1 MRFNFSFFIE
11 RRVLGIQF
19 ISMQHSLDR
28 CDHVYV
34 YIHTRA
40 RIIFCFYK
48 VIPRARF
55 PRNRRQWR
63 ARSFRVLAFSFQD
76 HDFADIRDDRRCIY
90 SNFTSNTHGLVAIR
104 TRQIFGFRLLTD
116 RIFLSLTFSV
126 SSSLKFRSILMERK
140 KLIECISRAVET
152 KNKKIY
158 IYIYMEKYTYMRYNQ
173 GRNERTKRFPRFHF
187 SSLIRNG
194 IYAVRL
200 KNNAVVRVVGQ
211 CS

>member
-140 KLIECISRAVET
+140 KLIEWISRAVET

-158 IYIYMEKYTYMRYNQ
+158 IYIYIWKNIRMCDIIKEGT
-173 GRNERTKRFPRFHF
+173 NERNVFRVFIFPRWYVMVYTPSVWRTTQSFV
-187 SSLIRNG
+187 S
-194 IYAVRL
+194 
-200 KNNAVVRVVGQ
+200 
-211 CS
+211 